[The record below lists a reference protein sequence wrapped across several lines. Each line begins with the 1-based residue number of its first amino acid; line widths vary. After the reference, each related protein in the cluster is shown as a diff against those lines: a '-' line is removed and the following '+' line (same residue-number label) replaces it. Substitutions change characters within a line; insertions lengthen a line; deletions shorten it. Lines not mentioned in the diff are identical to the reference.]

1 MKNIYKKLRSI
12 FSGFRIKL
20 LVAFFICTLLP
31 LSIIGSIFYRVT
43 YDIASDRI
51 INSTILA
58 DDQLNTQINGRINQT
73 ENVADSIQYNMYT
86 LAHYGSNL
94 DEYLSA
100 FNEVRNNIYLYK
112 TTFDFHHIMIFLPQ
126 NQIGAAEGLYF
137 YSIKDFFNYYLPDDQ
152 LINPGTDSI
161 WFYQPNL
168 KLPFILSQTDSE
180 NDVIACCRVLRNQ
193 SSQELEYAYLIF
205 LNPYEFSNILQETFS
220 DSRIT
225 SYIISDDRKIMAHTD
240 ISKCGTR
247 LTQEIFSSISSHS
260 ETTYVENQTHYHSV
274 RLDNGWYHVTEIPE
288 RYIRDNTRVLL
299 KTILITILIMIPL
312 TILIIILLSGNLTV
326 RLRRLS
332 TAMQNF
338 QLGKEVSQENLF
350 PVSKDPYFY
359 DEIDTLGL
367 TFTDMQS
374 SLNENM
380 KSILDLSLSEEK
392 LKYQLLQSQINPHFL
407 YNILGTIKTCQSMGK
422 LDIADQM
429 ITDLTRFYRLSLR
442 KSKDL
447 ISIKDELE
455 IARLYLEMEKLCH
468 NDTLSWEIHAED
480 GIENYLICK
489 FTLQPFL
496 ENCIQHGYSR
506 STTSIHIRMDIM
518 YGDDEVIITIADN
531 GVGIQPEQ
539 LKELQD
545 TLENKTVNYEKHFGI
560 GNVNKRISSPSFG
573 NGSVQIESTP
583 GEGTEVTI
591 IFEQMEE

>member
-12 FSGFRIKL
+12 FSGFRTKL

-31 LSIIGSIFYRVT
+31 LSIIGIIFYRVT

-58 DDQLNTQINGRINQT
+58 DDQLNTQINDRIKQT

-86 LAHYGSNL
+86 LSHSVSDL
-94 DEYLSA
+94 DEYLSV
-100 FNEVRNNIYLYK
+100 FNDVRNNIYLYK

-126 NQIGAAEGLYF
+126 TQIGAAEGLYF
-137 YSIKDFFNYYLPDDQ
+137 YPMKDFSDYYLPDDQ

-161 WFYQPNL
+161 WFYQPDL
-168 KLPFILSQTDSE
+168 KLPFVLSQTDSG
-180 NDVIACCRVLRNQ
+180 NDVTVCCRVLRNQ
-193 SSQELEYAYLIF
+193 SSQEMEYAYLIL
-205 LNPYEFSNILQETFS
+205 LNPDEFSDILEETFS

-240 ISKCGTR
+240 TAKCGTR
-247 LTQEIFSSISSHS
+247 LAQEIFSAISSHA
-260 ETTYVENQTHYHSV
+260 ETTYIENQIHYHSV

-288 RYIRDNTRVLL
+288 SYIRENTRVLM
-299 KTILITILIMIPL
+299 KTILITMIITIPL
-312 TILIIILLSGNLTV
+312 TILIIILISGNLTV
-326 RLRRLS
+326 RLRHLS
-332 TAMQNF
+332 IAMQNF
-338 QLGKEVSQENLF
+338 QLGKEVSRENLF
-350 PVSKDPYFY
+350 PISKDPYFY

-367 TFTDMQS
+367 TFTNMQS

-407 YNILGTIKTCQSMGK
+407 YNILGTIKTCQSLGK

-468 NDTLSWEIHAED
+468 NDTLSWEIHVED

-506 STTSIHIRMDIM
+506 NTTSIHIILNIM
-518 YGDDEVIITIADN
+518 YGDDEVIIIIADN
-531 GVGIQPEQ
+531 GIGIQPEQ
-539 LKELQD
+539 LKELQN
-545 TLENKTVNYEKHFGI
+545 TLKNKTVNYEKHFGI

>member
-1 MKNIYKKLRSI
+1 MKNIYKKLRST
-12 FSGFRIKL
+12 FSGFRTKL
-20 LVAFFICTLLP
+20 LLAFFICTLLP
-31 LSIIGSIFYRVT
+31 LSIIGIIFYHVT
-43 YDIASDRI
+43 YEIAADRI

-58 DDQLNTQINGRINQT
+58 DDQLNMQINNRLKQT

-86 LAHYGSNL
+86 LSHSVSDL
-94 DEYLSA
+94 DEYLSV
-100 FNEVRNNIYLYK
+100 FNDVRNNIYLYK
-112 TTFDFHHIMIFLPQ
+112 TTFGFHHIMIFLPQ
-126 NQIGAAEGLYF
+126 DQLGAAEGLYF
-137 YSIKDFFNYYLPDDQ
+137 YPLVQFSDFHLSDKQ
-152 LINPGTDSI
+152 LENPGTDSI
-161 WFYQPNL
+161 WFYQTNL
-168 KLPFILSQTDSE
+168 KLPFVLSETDSA
-180 NDVIACCRVLRNQ
+180 NDVVACCRVLRNQ
-193 SSQELEYAYLIF
+193 SSGELEYAYLIL
-205 LNPYEFSNILQETFS
+205 LNPYEFSDALSETFS
-220 DSRIT
+220 DARIT
-225 SYIISDDRKIMAHTD
+225 SYILSQDGTIMAHTD
-240 ISKCGTR
+240 KTQCCIR
-247 LTQEIFSSISSHS
+247 LTEENFSSVSSHT
-260 ETTYVENQTHYHSV
+260 ETTYVQNQIHYHSV
-274 RLDNGWYHVTEIPE
+274 QLDNGWYHVTEIPKK
-288 RYIRDNTRVLL
+288 YIRENTRILL
-299 KTILITILIMIPL
+299 KTIVITLLIPIPL
-312 TILIIILLSGNLTV
+312 TILIIIMISGNLSV

-332 TAMQNF
+332 NAMQNF
-338 QLGKEVSQENLF
+338 RLGKEVTCENLL
-350 PVSKDPYFY
+350 PVSKDPSFY

-367 TFTDMQS
+367 TFINMQS

-380 KSILDLSLSEEK
+380 QSILELSLSEEK

-407 YNILGTIKTCQSMGK
+407 YNILGTIKTCQSLRK

-442 KSKDL
+442 KSQER

-468 NDTLSWEIHAED
+468 NDTLSWEIYTED

-506 STTSIHIRMDIM
+506 STTSIHIILNVM
-518 YGDDEVIITIADN
+518 YGDDEVIITIIDN
-531 GVGIQPEQ
+531 GIGIPPEQ

-545 TLENKTVNYEKHFGI
+545 TLKNKTVNYEKHFGI

>member
-12 FSGFRIKL
+12 FSGFRTKL

-43 YDIASDRI
+43 YNIASDRI
-51 INSTILA
+51 INATILA
-58 DDQLNTQINGRINQT
+58 DDQLNTQINSRINQT

-126 NQIGAAEGLYF
+126 NQMGAAEGLYF
-137 YSIKDFFNYYLPDDQ
+137 YSMNDFLNDYLPDDQ

-288 RYIRDNTRVLL
+288 RYIRDNTRILL

-312 TILIIILLSGNLTV
+312 TILIIILISGNLTV

-359 DEIDTLGL
+359 DEIDTLGV

-506 STTSIHIRMDIM
+506 STTSIHIQMNIM

-531 GVGIQPEQ
+531 GIGIQPEQ